1 MRQAIK
7 IPIAPAERAADA
19 AAFRMWLSP
28 DVPDEGM
35 TRTLLMCR
43 KAIRE
48 ELTGRQR
55 NYAIAYYLE
64 GKKLREIAADLNVAP
79 SSVCRGLTRARQHL
93 YRVLRY
99 ADPRLLGGQ
108 TKC

>member
-1 MRQAIK
+1 MQQAIK
-7 IPIAPAERAADA
+7 IPIAPAERAVDA

-35 TRTLLMCR
+35 TRAMRMCR
-43 KAIRE
+43 KAIHG
-48 ELTGRQR
+48 ELTERQR
-55 NYAIAYYLE
+55 NYAIAYYVE
-64 GKKLREIAADLNVAP
+64 GKKLREIATDLNVAP
-79 SSVCRGLTRARQHL
+79 SSVCRGLTRARQRL

-108 TKC
+108 TRC